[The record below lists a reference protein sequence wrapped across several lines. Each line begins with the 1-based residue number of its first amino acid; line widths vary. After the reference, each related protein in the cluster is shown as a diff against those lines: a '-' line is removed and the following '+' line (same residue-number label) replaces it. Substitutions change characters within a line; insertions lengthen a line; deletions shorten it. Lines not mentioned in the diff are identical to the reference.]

1 MTLKSRLVDLYFAD
15 TTPTRYWSI
24 WLMLLAAVGVY
35 MRSDDPADDM
45 VLMFGLAPW
54 WCWSG
59 VLVVLAIYRILGLVP
74 YAVTA
79 RTKILTPLFSMVIW
93 AMFIAAAISAPQFG
107 MSILFV
113 VPALQDTW
121 ILSRSFFDRLKH
133 D

>member
-15 TTPTRYWSI
+15 TMPTRYWSVWI
-24 WLMLLAAVGVY
+24 MLLAALGVY

-45 VLMFGLAPW
+45 LLRFGLAPW

-74 YAVTA
+74 YAVTH
-79 RTKILTPLFSMVIW
+79 RTKILTPLLSMAIW
-93 AMFIAAAISAPQFG
+93 AMFLAAALSASQLD
-107 MSILFV
+107 MSILFI

-121 ILSRSFFDRLKH
+121 ILSRSFFERLQK
-133 D
+133 